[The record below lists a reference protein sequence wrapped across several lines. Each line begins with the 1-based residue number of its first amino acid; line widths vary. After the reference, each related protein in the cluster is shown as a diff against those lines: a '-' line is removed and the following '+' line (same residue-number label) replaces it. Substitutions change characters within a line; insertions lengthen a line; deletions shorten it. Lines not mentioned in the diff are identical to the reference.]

1 MTPLDSL
8 HDLTGRTAII
18 TGGSRGIGRAI
29 AQILAEA
36 GADVVI
42 ASRKLDAC
50 ELAAK
55 EIEASTGRRALAV
68 ACHVG
73 QWDDCDALVDRTLEH
88 FGRIDILVNNAG
100 MSPLYENLESITEDL
115 YDKTFS
121 VNLKGPFR
129 LAVRAGAHMAAHD
142 GGSIINVGTAGSL
155 TASVRELPYAC
166 AKAGLNAFTVGLADA
181 YAPKVRVNAI
191 LPGPFRTDL
200 SKAWAPEE
208 GEKATFVPLER
219 MGRPEEVA
227 PLALHLASDASSFT
241 TGAIIRVDGGVTKKV

>member
-18 TGGSRGIGRAI
+18 TGGSRGIGRTI

-42 ASRKLDAC
+42 ASRKIDAC

-208 GEKATFVPLER
+208 GEKAAFVPLER